1 MNKKFKKIWIII
13 LPIIIFL
20 SIFLIIFN
28 NKTAKN
34 FKIGNTKSSQE
45 IINNILNISSYET
58 QIEVEVKSN
67 KNSNKY
73 IIKQKYIKPAILEQE
88 IIEPENIKGLKVI
101 KDKEGMKIENTRIG
115 LTKIFGGYKE
125 VIGNYLDLV
134 NFIEEYKEN
143 PRAKCEEKNNELI
156 MKTENNKGSKYQ
168 KYKELYIDIKTGK
181 PTKLEIKDNNKQ
193 EVVYILYNKVELN
206 I

>member
-1 MNKKFKKIWIII
+1 MNKKFKKILIII

-20 SIFLIIFN
+20 MSFFIIFN

-34 FKIGNTKSSQE
+34 LKIGNNKNSQE
-45 IINNILNISSYET
+45 IVNNILNISSYET

-73 IIKQKYIKPAILEQE
+73 IIKQKYIKPDILEQE

-101 KDKEGMKIENTRIG
+101 KDKEGIKIENTRIE
-115 LTKIFGGYKE
+115 LTKIFSGYKE
-125 VIGNYLDLV
+125 LTGNYLDLL

-143 PRAKCEEKNNELI
+143 PKAKYEEKNNEII
-156 MKTENNKGSKYQ
+156 MKTESNKDSKYQ

-181 PTKLEIKDNNKQ
+181 PTKLEIKDDNKQ